1 MDLGGGEVLGLSE
14 LKQEKVSVHRHKGG
28 QLKGRNGPEKVQRVK
43 RTAGWSP
50 AEPYILRTSRGGRSC
65 RGTEKKGRKP
75 PKPGLGRWLV
85 PPGSAWKRE
94 GKERESVQALTKS
107 VAQRE
112 GNPA

>member
-1 MDLGGGEVLGLSE
+1 MDLGGGEVLGLSG

-50 AEPYILRTSRGGRSC
+50 AEP
-65 RGTEKKGRKP
+65 

-94 GKERESVQALTKS
+94 GKERESVQALTRS